1 MSAAPPTDPLH
12 PEAGTRPDAGT
23 LRGKRVLIAD
33 DEPAIREC
41 LAFLLGHH
49 GIDVACAADGDA
61 ALEAIHA
68 RPPDLVIL
76 DVVMPG
82 TDGHQVCRAVRADP
96 ATARMPVIMLSARDG
111 EAEQRKGLA
120 MGADDYVTKPFST
133 RDLLRRVEA
142 RLRAQ

>member
-1 MSAAPPTDPLH
+1 MSAAPSTDP
-12 PEAGTRPDAGT
+12 PQTEAGARPDEGA
-23 LRGKRVLIAD
+23 LHGKRVLVVD

-41 LAFLLGHH
+41 LAFLLGRH

-61 ALEAIHA
+61 ALAAIRA

-111 EAEQRKGLA
+111 EAERRKGLA

-142 RLRAQ
+142 RLVAE